1 MSLQPAIPW
10 RVALQQCPPLLYRP
24 ASECDK
30 MALAVKGNIPGDV
43 NCIRLPEALAA

>member
-1 MSLQPAIPW
+1 
-10 RVALQQCPPLLYRP
+10 
-24 ASECDK
+24 